1 MNYLRKIS
9 DLYIKKIS
17 LLSWYSDQ
25 ELEIAPKLGY
35 FSEDIDNSLD
45 LTFDQVYFTG
55 SSAYLSQS
63 GDETTSGYMYE
74 KEFGMSIPLSE
85 IATEII
91 EKFNNIGN
99 DMLKQISNVTLP
111 SNYYIQNRKHY
122 RIKAIL
128 DGYNFINNE
137 ISKSLKQ
144 NEEFNPSMLYFSLL
158 ALWFKELN
166 KESKSKEYIYFIL
179 YPYSNV

>member
-1 MNYLRKIS
+1 MILNLSKI
-9 DLYIKKIS
+9 KTES
-17 LLSWYSDQ
+17 LLLFCRDLILSYKD
-25 ELEIAPKLGY
+25 KD
-35 FSEDIDNSLD
+35 DI
-45 LTFDQVYFTG
+45 
-55 SSAYLSQS
+55 
-63 GDETTSGYMYE
+63 E
-74 KEFGMSIPLSE
+74 KYVMDKDV
-85 IATEII
+85 I

-137 ISKSLKQ
+137 ITKNLKQ

-158 ALWFKELN
+158 AVWFKELN
-166 KESKSKEYIYFIL
+166 KESKSKEYIYFII
-179 YPYSNV
+179 YPYANAYDKFLIEIKDKDFKLLNIKMIELAEKIIYKFDKYSL

>member
-1 MNYLRKIS
+1 MILNLSKI
-9 DLYIKKIS
+9 KTES
-17 LLSWYSDQ
+17 LLLFCRDLILSYKD
-25 ELEIAPKLGY
+25 KD
-35 FSEDIDNSLD
+35 DI
-45 LTFDQVYFTG
+45 
-55 SSAYLSQS
+55 
-63 GDETTSGYMYE
+63 E
-74 KEFGMSIPLSE
+74 KYIIDKEV
-85 IATEII
+85 I

-99 DMLKQISNVTLP
+99 DMLKQISNVTFP
-111 SNYYIQNRKHY
+111 SSYYMQNRKHY

-158 ALWFKELN
+158 AMWFKELN

-179 YPYSNV
+179 FPYANVYDNFLIEIKDKDFRLLNIKMIELAEKIIYKFDRYNF

>member
-1 MNYLRKIS
+1 MILNLSKI
-9 DLYIKKIS
+9 KTES
-17 LLSWYSDQ
+17 LLLFCRDLILSYKD
-25 ELEIAPKLGY
+25 KD
-35 FSEDIDNSLD
+35 DI
-45 LTFDQVYFTG
+45 
-55 SSAYLSQS
+55 
-63 GDETTSGYMYE
+63 E
-74 KEFGMSIPLSE
+74 KYVMDKD
-85 IATEII
+85 II

-166 KESKSKEYIYFIL
+166 KESTSKEFIFFTL
-179 YPYSNV
+179 YPYSFIYDKFLIKMSDVEYKIMNIKMIELSEIIVSKYDRLTL